1 MLKHVN
7 PMAIGMGRLTLE
19 SLCPAVGIEAP
30 SDSCELHYLPVTAQ
44 VIQEIRKDTGETVN
58 RVKGYEA
65 VSRAGTSGP
74 GPDRPSPNANGHAGG
89 TSRKPWER
97 LPPI

>member
-1 MLKHVN
+1 MMEHVN
-7 PMAIGMGRLTLE
+7 PKAVGMGRLKLA
-19 SLCPAVGIEAP
+19 SLCRAVGIEAP
-30 SDSCELHYLPVTAQ
+30 GDSCELHYLAVTAQ

-65 VSRAGTSGP
+65 VSGVGTTDRR
-74 GPDRPSPNANGHAGG
+74 PDRPSPNANGHAGG

>member
-7 PMAIGMGRLTLE
+7 PKAIGMGRLKLA
-19 SLCPAVGIEAP
+19 SLCRAVGIEAP
-30 SDSCELHYLPVTAQ
+30 SDSCELHYLRVTTQ
-44 VIQEIRKDTGETVN
+44 VVQEIRKDTGETVN
-58 RVKGYEA
+58 PVEGYEA
-65 VSRAGTSGP
+65 VSKAGTPGP
-74 GPDRPSPNANGHAGG
+74 RPDRPSPNANGHAGG